1 MIELVPFYLSLNSEI
16 HHQIRDAEDTV
27 QNRRYSLS
35 LLNSML
41 AVLIDKALKLTDSC
55 VVIAAP
61 SPAESNVIVSSLIRE
76 INERQLG
83 PNVLNLVK
91 RCDLKPDRIVDEKGI
106 HVISVMNANK
116 VLVSCENLLSYYP
129 MTMDLLNGLYRRTR
143 RLVLFNPVNPRD
155 NDYSMYIKMVVDK
168 RTGVRK

>member
-1 MIELVPFYLSLNSEI
+1 MIELVPFYLSLNNEI
-16 HHQIRDAEDTV
+16 HHQIRDAEDTA

-41 AVLIDKALKLTDSC
+41 AVLTDKALKLTDSC

-91 RCDLKPDRIVDEKGI
+91 RCDLKQERIVDEKGI

-129 MTMDLLNGLYRRTR
+129 MKMDLLNGLYRRTR

>member
-1 MIELVPFYLSLNSEI
+1 MIELVPFYLSLNNEI
-16 HHQIRDAEDTV
+16 HHQIRDAEDTA

-41 AVLIDKALKLTDSC
+41 AVLTDKALKLTDSC

-83 PNVLNLVK
+83 PNVLNSVK

-129 MTMDLLNGLYRRTR
+129 MKMDLLNGLYRRTR